1 MQVVDA
7 QGARLDAKLFI
18 ASYLAIIKLAPARFL
33 TLRLHP
39 DVYKAIFAL
48 ADIPMSIQVGN
59 VPGPIGRQ
67 VLKVACIKPPM
78 GVNDGITIVQ
88 DPKADPTKLEFLL
101 HGVLAAVVENIAYVP
116 TAPQSSQ
123 RVN

>member
-1 MQVVDA
+1 MQVIDA
-7 QGARLDAKLFI
+7 GGARLGAKLFI
-18 ASYLAIIKLAPARFL
+18 STYESIKKLCPPRFL

-48 ADIPMSIQVGN
+48 ADVPMSIQVGN

-116 TAPQSSQ
+116 IA
-123 RVN
+123 